1 MKKQQ
6 IIGVAFF
13 LILGIATQAHALQ
26 ATVTWTNPTDT
37 NRTSI
42 KVLRQD
48 GGTGAFVNQT
58 VTPLAATATSFN
70 QSGLIINT
78 QYCYQVVPSGAL
90 GDAVSPATTC
100 GTPNS
105 PINVNGIT
113 IIFQP

>member
-1 MKKQQ
+1 MKTL
-6 IIGVAFF
+6 A
-13 LILGIATQAHALQ
+13 IAALFVICLASQASALQ
-26 ATVTWTNPTDT
+26 ATVTWTNPTDA

-90 GDAVSPATTC
+90 GDAVSPATNC